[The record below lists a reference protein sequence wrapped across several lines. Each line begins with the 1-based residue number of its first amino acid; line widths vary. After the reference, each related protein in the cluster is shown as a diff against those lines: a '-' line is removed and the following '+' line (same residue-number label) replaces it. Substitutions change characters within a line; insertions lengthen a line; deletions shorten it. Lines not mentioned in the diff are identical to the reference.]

1 MKIPSFKKN
10 IIIVIIIF
18 SILLIIF
25 GWLGWQNNFF
35 ALEASQ
41 NSTKNTS
48 LSSKNFNYNDLQ
60 DLPKNQNEKIEEQA
74 PEAKENNLDNPNQ
87 KGQKTL
93 YPQITEIKKIEEI
106 KEPPKYRPKATPKPN
121 QKNNTQTIK
130 KNPHLQKAKN
140 KRKIMQKKLV
150 YQNQKI
156 IDLKEQILLLE
167 NEKNKPKEIDN
178 QFSDQIKPQ
187 LESQIQG
194 MNIYNVYLGEK
205 SDKDMALEWLRK
217 NFSNQHYQ
225 INFSYGLYN
234 SQIIQSTVFFDSRI
248 KEPPPQ
254 NLLLVYFDGG
264 TRDKAN
270 NCYSLEALKTLGNGA
285 QNMYIL
291 WQDESPFNDKN
302 FIQNNFCT
310 DLIYEKGSSLGGP
323 SYLNVKHIALKN
335 INTNEIIATF
345 PVKCKIEVPCSLD
358 GLDLELKFPFYN
370 YKIEGLLSNTH
381 IKSLRK
387 INVYSKH
394 TGQSKTLYYK
404 T

>member
-1 MKIPSFKKN
+1 M
-10 IIIVIIIF
+10 
-18 SILLIIF
+18 LLIMF
-25 GWLGWQNNFF
+25 GWLGWKNNFF
-35 ALEASQ
+35 ALEDSQ
-41 NSTKNTS
+41 NSNQNTS
-48 LSSKNFNYNDLQ
+48 LLSKNFNYNDLQ
-60 DLPKNQNEKIEEQA
+60 DLPKNKNEKIEEQV
-74 PEAKENNLDNPNQ
+74 PEVKEDNLDNPNQ
-87 KGQKTL
+87 KDPKTL
-93 YPQITEIKKIEEI
+93 YPQIKEIEEI
-106 KEPPKYRPKATPKPN
+106 KESP
-121 QKNNTQTIK
+121 QD
-130 KNPHLQKAKN
+130 
-140 KRKIMQKKLV
+140 
-150 YQNQKI
+150 QKI
-156 IDLKEQILLLE
+156 IDLKKQILMLE
-167 NEKNKPKEIDN
+167 NEKYKTKELDE
-178 QFSDQIKPQ
+178 QFNDQIKPQ

-194 MNIYNVYLGEK
+194 MNIYNVYLGK
-205 SDKDMALEWLRK
+205 TSDKDIALEWLRK
-217 NFSNQHYQ
+217 NFSNQNYQ

-291 WQDESPFNDKN
+291 WQDETPFNDKN

-310 DLIYEKGSSLGGP
+310 DLIYEKGSFLGGP
-323 SYLNVKHIALKN
+323 SYLDVQHIALKN
-335 INTNEIIATF
+335 INTKEIIAIF
-345 PVKCKIEVPCSLD
+345 PVKYRIEVPYSLD

-394 TGQSKTLYYK
+394 TGTSKTLYYK
-404 T
+404 ISKKQ

>member
-10 IIIVIIIF
+10 IIIAIIIF
-18 SILLIIF
+18 SILLIMF

-41 NSTKNTS
+41 NSNKNTS

-60 DLPKNQNEKIEEQA
+60 VLPKKQNEKIEEQV

-87 KGQKTL
+87 KSPKTL
-93 YPQITEIKKIEEI
+93 YPQIKEIEEI
-106 KEPPKYRPKATPKPN
+106 KEPHKYRPKSTPKPN
-121 QKNNTQTIK
+121 QNNRSQTIK

-140 KRKIMQKKLV
+140 KRKMMQKKLV

-156 IDLKEQILLLE
+156 IDLKEKILILE
-167 NEKNKPKEIDN
+167 NEKNKPKELEK
-178 QFSDQIKPQ
+178 QFSEQIKPQ

-194 MNIYNVYLGEK
+194 MNIYNVYLGKK
-205 SDKDMALEWLRK
+205 SDKDMALGWLRK

-248 KEPPPQ
+248 KEPPPK

-291 WQDESPFNDKN
+291 WQDENPFNDKN

-310 DLIYEKGSSLGGP
+310 DLIYEKGSFLGGP
-323 SYLNVKHIALKN
+323 SYLNVKHISLKK

-345 PVKCKIEVPCSLD
+345 PVECQIEVPCSLD
-358 GLDLELKFPFYN
+358 GLNLELKFPFYN
-370 YKIEGLLSNTH
+370 YKTEGLFSNTH

-404 T
+404 I

>member
-1 MKIPSFKKN
+1 M
-10 IIIVIIIF
+10 
-18 SILLIIF
+18 F

-35 ALEASQ
+35 ALETSQ

-48 LSSKNFNYNDLQ
+48 LSYKNFNYNDLQ
-60 DLPKNQNEKIEEQA
+60 DLPKNKNEKNEEQV
-74 PEAKENNLDNPNQ
+74 PEVKEKENILDNINQ
-87 KGQKTL
+87 KDQKTL
-93 YPQITEIKKIEEI
+93 YPQIKEIEEK
-106 KEPPKYRPKATPKPN
+106 KEPPKYIPKSTHKTK
-121 QKNNTQTIK
+121 QNNNIQTIK
-130 KNPHLQKAKN
+130 KNPYSQKAKN
-140 KRKIMQKKLV
+140 KRKMMQKKLV

-156 IDLKEQILLLE
+156 IDLKEQILILE
-167 NEKNKPKEIDN
+167 NEKNKPKELDK

-194 MNIYNVYLGEK
+194 MNIYNVYLGKK
-205 SDKDMALEWLRK
+205 SDKDVALEWLRK

-234 SQIIQSTVFFDSRI
+234 SQIIQSTVFFNSRI

-270 NCYSLEALKTLGNGA
+270 NCYSLEALKNLGNGA
-285 QNMYIL
+285 QNMYIF
-291 WQDESPFNDKN
+291 WQDENPFNDKN

-310 DLIYEKGSSLGGP
+310 DLIYEKGSFLGGP

-345 PVKCKIEVPCSLD
+345 PVKCQIEVPCSLD

-387 INVYSKH
+387 IDVYSKH
-394 TGQSKTLYYK
+394 TGQSKTLHYK
-404 T
+404 I

>member
-1 MKIPSFKKN
+1 MPSFKKE

-87 KGQKTL
+87 KGKKTL
-93 YPQITEIKKIEEI
+93 YPQITEIEEI
-106 KEPPKYRPKATPKPN
+106 KETPKYRLKSTPKPN
-121 QKNNTQTIK
+121 QNNNTQTIK

-140 KRKIMQKKLV
+140 KIKVMQKKLV

-167 NEKNKPKEIDN
+167 NEKNKPKELDN

-194 MNIYNVYLGEK
+194 MNIYNVYLGKK

-217 NFSNQHYQ
+217 NFSNQHYR

-248 KEPPPQ
+248 KEPIPQ

-264 TRDKAN
+264 KRNKDN

-310 DLIYEKGSSLGGP
+310 DLIYEKGCFLGGP
-323 SYLNVKHIALKN
+323 SYLDVKHIALKN

-345 PVKCKIEVPCSLD
+345 PVKCKIEVPCLLD
-358 GLDLELKFPFYN
+358 GLNLELKFPFYN

-387 INVYSKH
+387 IDVYCKH
-394 TGQSKTLYYK
+394 TGQSKTLFYK
-404 T
+404 I